1 MSIEE
6 PMANRARKSSPNAE
20 PPLAYESR
28 RFMESGDA
36 RALRILAEYFE
47 PQVRLRKARVDNT
60 VVFFGSARLLS
71 QDVAEQTLHELETK
85 NHSSESAATQAA
97 LKSALMAVEMS
108 RYYEQARELAR
119 LITRW
124 SLSLG
129 RGKHFLA
136 VCSGGGPGIM
146 EAANRGATEAGG
158 LSIGLNIKLPY
169 EQKPNLYITPELSFL
184 FKYFFM
190 RKLWFAQP
198 ARALI
203 VFPGGYGTMDEMWE
217 FLTLAQTHKMGHH
230 VIILL
235 YGSDF
240 WKKAINFQW
249 LIEAG
254 TVTEEELKLI
264 RFVDTPKEAFE
275 LLKWSLRR
283 NRAMRAAF
291 RHPFP

>member
-1 MSIEE
+1 
-6 PMANRARKSSPNAE
+6 MANRARKSSPNAE

>member
-1 MSIEE
+1 
-6 PMANRARKSSPNAE
+6 MANRARKSPRDSDVH
-20 PPLAYESR
+20 LAFENT

-47 PQVRLRKARVDNT
+47 PQARLRKARVDNT
-60 VVFFGSARLLS
+60 VVFFGSARLVPH
-71 QDVAEQTLHELETK
+71 DEAERALHELEGQ
-85 NHSSESAATQAA
+85 NHTSESAATQAA

-146 EAANRGATEAGG
+146 EAANRGAIEAGG

-169 EQKPNLYITPELSFL
+169 EQKPNPYITPELSFL

-235 YGSDF
+235 YGSEF

-249 LIEAG
+249 LLEAG

-291 RHPFP
+291 RQHFP